1 MNGKHQQNIY
11 HASVNASDGKKGN
24 SNQKQSNNKCSIKI
38 LRNIIHTKKIIF
50 GILLHAV
57 AKIAN
62 I

>member
-1 MNGKHQQNIY
+1 MNGKHQQNVY
-11 HASVNASDGKKGN
+11 HASVNATGGKKGN
-24 SNQKQSNNKCSIKI
+24 SNQKQSNSKCSVKI
-38 LRNIIHTKKIIF
+38 LSNIIHMKNIIF